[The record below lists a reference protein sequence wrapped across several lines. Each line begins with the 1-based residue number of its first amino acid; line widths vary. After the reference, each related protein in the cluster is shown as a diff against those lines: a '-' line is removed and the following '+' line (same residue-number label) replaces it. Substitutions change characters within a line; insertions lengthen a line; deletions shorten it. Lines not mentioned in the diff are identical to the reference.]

1 GGTQT
6 LARASYK
13 SDTTSKIGFL
23 LCSQLPSHFCVLE
36 DCASIEF
43 SALRQVSAVS
53 RIPKQSGDVPAGRG
67 PTTDDSDAEECPV
80 TGLGGSPGCTDAE
93 YSTLQKELE
102 ERNRQREDLI
112 FKIKDLTDHNKKYKE
127 RLETQESSKRQQQHV
142 LQRTHVT
149 QLADRD
155 RLISSLQDIIEEHER
170 KILQLEQQIHG
181 TSHAALGGTARLV
194 ADIQRLQDEKSQ
206 LASQFAEAQMQIEV
220 CKADHG
226 ETIAT
231 LQKSLALAEKKAL
244 LCAGEQIDDN
254 KENLGQ
260 ISNTDAGSCSTDTE
274 KQLERVQAE
283 NQRLA
288 GEVSSLHRFYTRNSS
303 IGFTP
308 QTEEIR
314 RLQDENDHLT
324 STLSTLQQKEVSWR
338 EQEASLRAE
347 ITSLRAEKQ
356 QTGRQLRDLQAR
368 WTSLQARDP
377 DVVTHIDHVEVES
390 EELRSRV
397 TESQDQVTRLEQDVL
412 HWETKCADRDR
423 TVATLHK
430 QLETLTT
437 MLEESKEE
445 KKLLQE
451 CLMEEVE
458 KERESKELAVR
469 DARNEVEKK
478 LYELQVANQHMRLK
492 LAHLHSSF
500 EGVQQAYAL
509 LSRQARQFPNM
520 VTMVVKGVRD
530 EMLKAAT
537 DIAQENKDLIRKYH
551 KEMHL
556 RKKYHNELVEL
567 KGNIRVFCRVRPPIR
582 EDGTGPQAEVVMT
595 FDPDDDGVV
604 YVSNKGRIQTFEFDK
619 VFTETSTQTEVFEEV
634 RALVTCCIDGFN
646 ICIFAYGQTGSG
658 KTFTMEGPSTD
669 PGINQRALQ
678 ELFQETAERG
688 QDWHYTIEVS
698 VLEIYNETIKDLLSS
713 DNGNKLDVKMKAD
726 GGGYHVPGLH
736 TVAVTSLKDVNQVFA
751 VGKKNRATATTNMN
765 EHSSRSHCLLCVTV
779 TGVNRTTNTR
789 TFGRLNLVDL
799 AGSERVSKSG
809 ADGARLREAQ
819 NINKSLA
826 CLGDVIHALR
836 IKQNHIPFRNSKL
849 TYLLQDSLGGDS
861 KTLMIV
867 QVAPVEKNVA
877 ESTCSLSFGQ
887 RVRNVELGAATRK
900 IENVDELKSPPS
912 PISIGTPPAKKMALS
927 SPVTVSQRFTPGKS
941 SSPVTSSSK
950 ATPRSARQGLLWK

>member
-1 GGTQT
+1 MPQ
-6 LARASYK
+6 
-13 SDTTSKIGFL
+13 
-23 LCSQLPSHFCVLE
+23 QP
-36 DCASIEF
+36 
-43 SALRQVSAVS
+43 
-53 RIPKQSGDVPAGRG
+53 
-67 PTTDDSDAEECPV
+67 
-80 TGLGGSPGCTDAE
+80 
-93 YSTLQKELE
+93 
-102 ERNRQREDLI
+102 
-112 FKIKDLTDHNKKYKE
+112 DLTDHNKKYKE

-170 KILQLEQQIHG
+170 KILQLEQQIH
-181 TSHAALGGTARLV
+181 ALGGTARLV

-619 VFTETSTQTEVFEEV
+619 VFTETSTQTE
-634 RALVTCCIDGFN
+634 
-646 ICIFAYGQTGSG
+646 
-658 KTFTMEGPSTD
+658 GPSTD

-726 GGGYHVPGLH
+726 GGGAWRVVVDAGFLR
-736 TVAVTSLKDVNQVFA
+736 VFA
-751 VGKKNRATATTNMN
+751 V
-765 EHSSRSHCLLCVTV
+765 
-779 TGVNRTTNTR
+779 
-789 TFGRLNLVDL
+789 GRLNLVDL

-900 IENVDELKSPPS
+900 IENVDEVRY
-912 PISIGTPPAKKMALS
+912 KK
-927 SPVTVSQRFTPGKS
+927 F
-941 SSPVTSSSK
+941 
-950 ATPRSARQGLLWK
+950 